1 VSVLKP
7 LLVRSIPSHAIA
19 FLASAHEIG
28 FDARTTFLPEDQMI
42 HRKRNVVVST
52 ITTTVSVTLKDL
64 PTHHGFDLPLTL
76 TKDGLSKSTV
86 RRPLKDLRLHD
97 ISLTDELLPF
107 LGSHV
112 QPIKDT
118 LRIMVTREEAEKGLS
133 FTFIDCS
140 YELNGIAD
148 LEKVQILEFHE
159 RTYARTFGI

>member
-1 VSVLKP
+1 
-7 LLVRSIPSHAIA
+7 
-19 FLASAHEIG
+19 
-28 FDARTTFLPEDQMI
+28 MI
-42 HRKRNVVVST
+42 HRKRDIVIPT
-52 ITTTVSVTLKDL
+52 ITATISITLEDL
-64 PTHHGFDLPLTL
+64 PTHYGLDLPLTL
-76 TKDGLSKSTV
+76 AEDGFSKSSV
-86 RRPLKDLRLHD
+86 RSLLENLRLHD
-97 ISLTDELLPF
+97 ISLTDELLPL